1 MVGNE
6 GSWVD
11 LDKERLVRLLRMTE
25 SDQDAEVLTAIRK
38 SNAMLRAHDKTW
50 ADVVGVPELQAYDLD
65 AEEPVV
71 NEDWSMEPRPGYEP
85 SARIRDRLRQ
95 EFPITL
101 VFFPLWLAAELMA
114 LLLPRV
120 HWNKNGPRVS
130 MVFWG
135 LCWTGLVAWVGAGS
149 VLLLALP

>member
-1 MVGNE
+1 M
-6 GSWVD
+6 D
-11 LDKERLVRLLRMTE
+11 LDRERLVRLLRMTE

-50 ADVVGVPELQAYDLD
+50 ADVVGAPAQAERGPDPELL
-65 AEEPVV
+65 PV

-85 SARIRDRLRQ
+85 SARIRDAIRR

-114 LLLPRV
+114 LALPRV
-120 HWNKNGPRVS
+120 HWNRNGPRVS
-130 MVFWG
+130 FVFWG

-149 VLLLALP
+149 ILLLALP